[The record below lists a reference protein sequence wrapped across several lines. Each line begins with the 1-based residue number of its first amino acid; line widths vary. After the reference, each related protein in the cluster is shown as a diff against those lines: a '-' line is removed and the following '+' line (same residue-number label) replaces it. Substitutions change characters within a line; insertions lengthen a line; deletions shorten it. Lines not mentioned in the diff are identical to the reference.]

1 MGKLL
6 SAILLNSL
14 VAVYVTSTPSLG
26 LASFGSRSV
35 ESGRVQQLH
44 RRQSNGSDSGG
55 DNDGIHLAVTPQCG
69 SLDGMTT
76 NVNAG
81 IAFTNV
87 KTIVSFGVR
96 TDMHVSL
103 LSILS
108 SLCSSAN
115 ISSETEIK
123 P

>member
-6 SAILLNSL
+6 AAILLNSF
-14 VAVYVTSTPSLG
+14 VAVYVTSTSSLG
-26 LASFGSRSV
+26 LASFGSRSA
-35 ESGRVQQLH
+35 ESY
-44 RRQSNGSDSGG
+44 RRQSNGSNAGG
-55 DNDGIHLAVTPQCG
+55 DNDGIHLAVSPQCG

-81 IAFTNV
+81 IAFTNI
-87 KTIVSFGVR
+87 KTIVSFGVSMA
-96 TDMHVSL
+96 MHISL

-115 ISSETEIK
+115 TSLILHLLETEIK